1 MTAPSLRYPENLA
14 AESNDWVLFEF
25 FEYKSAFSSSSA
37 STTSVTS
44 STTDQGREYLQSY
57 SSVNAQSPSL
67 SSIAL
72 YMPPELA
79 AAYAGNWGGRD
90 FSPLGATALGAAA
103 PLLNGDPKA
112 AGDAVKKRLDSMK
125 GGLLPYMA
133 AEGIKT
139 AMNGIPGFGG
149 NVQANDILA
158 STMGRIL
165 NPNTEVLYSGPNLR
179 TFGLTFKMTARSSAE
194 STAIKNIITTFK
206 KAMLPTAGD
215 GAQLMVN
222 VPNIVQVTFKNGTR
236 KNPWVTQ
243 FKQCAIG
250 SVNVNYT
257 PDGVWS
263 TFTDGAPTSVTLQLQ
278 FLELKVLYSNEI
290 TDSNGY

>member
-25 FEYKSAFSSSSA
+25 FKYESAFSSSSA
-37 STTSVTS
+37 STTP
-44 STTDQGREYLQSY
+44 STTDQGQEFLDSY
-57 SSVNAQSPSL
+57 NSVKTSDSSL

-125 GGLLPYMA
+125 GGLFPYMA

-149 NVQANDILA
+149 NVQANDVLA
-158 STMGRIL
+158 STMGKIL

-194 STAIKNIITTFK
+194 STAIKSIITTFK
-206 KAMLPTAGD
+206 KAMLPTAGN

-222 VPNIVQVTFKNGTR
+222 VPNIVQVTFMNKQN

-263 TFTDGAPTSVTLQLQ
+263 TFRDGAPTAVTLQLQ

-290 TDSNGY
+290 DDTNGY